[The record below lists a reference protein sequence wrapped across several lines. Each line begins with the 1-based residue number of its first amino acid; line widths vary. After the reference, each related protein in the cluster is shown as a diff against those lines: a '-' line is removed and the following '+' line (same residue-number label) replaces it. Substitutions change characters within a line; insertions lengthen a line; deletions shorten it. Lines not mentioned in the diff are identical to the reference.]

1 MGTTYKVVLINYDD
15 NEVERNV
22 FNVLNSVNKEMSTY
36 LKTSIISELNESKID
51 EWVYVSDNFLKVAVF
66 SQETCLSTEGSFNI
80 SIGYFVNY
88 YGFGPPEIANSYNDS
103 KLMKLRDQIS
113 CSSYKVDSEN
123 KRIKRLNDVY
133 LDMSA
138 VAKGFAIDL
147 LSSYLDS
154 YSIDSYF
161 IELGGEI
168 KYKGHKSPNQAWLVA
183 IENPDLPSSPILTLS
198 SKEYENLSLAT
209 SGEYRNFSRREGN
222 LISHTIDP
230 ITFKPINKK
239 HISVSVIAENVMK
252 ADALATAL
260 NVMGLEKGLEYS
272 NKNHIKTL
280 YIVKEEGNLVLK
292 TSKWF

>member
-15 NEVERNV
+15 SEAERNV

-36 LKTSIISELNESKID
+36 LKTSLISELNESKID

-66 SQETCLSTEGSFNI
+66 SQETCLATEGSFNI

-88 YGFGPPEIANSYNDS
+88 YGFGPPEIANSYDDS

-138 VAKGFAIDL
+138 VAKGFAIDF

-222 LISHTIDP
+222 LVSHTIDP

-272 NKNHIKTL
+272 NKNYIKSL

>member
-15 NEVERNV
+15 SEAERNV

-36 LKTSIISELNESKID
+36 LKTSLISELNESKID

-66 SQETCLSTEGSFNI
+66 SQETCLATEGSFNI

-88 YGFGPPEIANSYNDS
+88 YGFGPPEIPNSYNDS

-161 IELGGEI
+161 IEL
-168 KYKGHKSPNQAWLVA
+168 
-183 IENPDLPSSPILTLS
+183 
-198 SKEYENLSLAT
+198 
-209 SGEYRNFSRREGN
+209 
-222 LISHTIDP
+222 
-230 ITFKPINKK
+230 
-239 HISVSVIAENVMK
+239 
-252 ADALATAL
+252 
-260 NVMGLEKGLEYS
+260 
-272 NKNHIKTL
+272 
-280 YIVKEEGNLVLK
+280 
-292 TSKWF
+292 

>member
-1 MGTTYKVVLINYDD
+1 
-15 NEVERNV
+15 
-22 FNVLNSVNKEMSTY
+22 MSTY
-36 LKTSIISELNESKID
+36 LNTSLISKLNESKID
-51 EWVYVSDNFLKVAVF
+51 EWVYVSDNFLKVATF
-66 SQETCLSTEGSFNI
+66 SQETCLATEGSFNI

-88 YGFGPPEIANSYNDS
+88 YGFGPPEVANSYDDS
-103 KLMKLRDQIS
+103 RLMKLRDQIS

-123 KRIKRLNDVY
+123 KRIKRLSDVY

-222 LISHTIDP
+222 LVSHTIDP

-272 NKNHIKTL
+272 NKNHIKSL